1 MCSPSGRRDQ
11 VWSMFKLEKRGG
23 TQQYMRGE
31 ESKIIYHLDNDNM
44 TSSGI
49 NVLNIQQHSP

>member
-1 MCSPSGRRDQ
+1 
-11 VWSMFKLEKRGG
+11 
-23 TQQYMRGE
+23 MRGE

-49 NVLNIQQHSP
+49 NVLNIQQHSL